1 MIQGGESFRLIVRR
15 GPQPNQIYELN
26 KEIVTIGRDITNEI
40 VINDPEVSRHH
51 LRLTRGAGGFTL
63 EDLGSTNGTF
73 VNGQRLT
80 GARPLR
86 NGELIGLGE
95 TVTLSY
101 EALQGAANTMPN
113 AGADPGRYAPPP
125 GVQPNVAQPPSY
137 APQPSPQSYEGQPPG
152 YVPFAPPGQAGAQ
165 NPPASPPPARY
176 AAAPEPRLSPEGQ
189 PIYPGMGGNVPPSS
203 PGYPGASY
211 GSGAP
216 SSSAAPGSMPGGAP
230 NAPPGFGSDYDPYAV
245 REEEPRNTTRYILL
259 GCGGLA
265 VFCCCAT
272 GLGAL
277 AVDQLCLWDRIPI
290 VYDVLRAFGLVI
302 SATC

>member
-15 GPQPNQIYELN
+15 GPQPNQIYELT
-26 KEIVTIGRDITNEI
+26 KELVTIGRDITNDI

-51 LRLTRGAGGFTL
+51 LRLARGAGGFTL

-101 EALQGAANTMPN
+101 EALAAPAANTLASSP
-113 AGADPGRYAPPP
+113 AESEAPRYSPPP
-125 GVQPNVAQPPSY
+125 GVQPTMP
-137 APQPSPQSYEGQPPG
+137 PQPSPYAPPQPQRPLGAEGGQPG
-152 YVPFAPPGQAGAQ
+152 YVPFTPGQPAPGQ
-165 NPPASPPPARY
+165 PMPGQPPQIRY
-176 AAAPEPRLSPEGQ
+176 TAPPEPRLTPEGQ
-189 PIYPGMGGNVPPSS
+189 PIYPGLAGAQPQNPPYAGF
-203 PGYPGASY
+203 PGTAQPA
-211 GSGAP
+211 
-216 SSSAAPGSMPGGAP
+216 
-230 NAPPGFGSDYDPYAV
+230 APPGFGSDYDPYAA
-245 REEEPRNTTRYILL
+245 REQQPRSTARYILL

-272 GLGAL
+272 GLGVL
-277 AVDQLCLWDRIPI
+277 VIDQLCLWENIPI
-290 VYDVLRAFGLVI
+290 LYDVLRAFGVV
-302 SATC
+302 ATC